1 MAERITT
8 IIVSLIGLVVL
19 AAVAGSVA
27 MVGLAATGDVGE
39 ANGCRNDVADASG
52 THEVRGVNSD
62 ATLADAWQAKW
73 SEFDSKLDA
82 GQSASVSFTES
93 ESTSRAARYLDQKD
107 APITNLIICFH
118 DGVAEASGNVD
129 LPVLGDLPGIGG
141 AFDSNVLVRGT
152 IDLGGANPT
161 IQITKTEAGNL
172 PADAAEQLKGSIEA
186 VVNDRLNDL
195 NLQHKTTVKFS
206 EGSVEISGTP

>member
-1 MAERITT
+1 MAEKITT

-19 AAVAGSVA
+19 AALVGSVA

-39 ANGCRNDVADASG
+39 ANGCRNDTADASG
-52 THEVRGVNSD
+52 AHEVRGVNSD
-62 ATLADAWQAKW
+62 AALADAWQAKW

-93 ESTSRAARYLDQKD
+93 ESTSRAVRYLQEKD

-129 LPVLGDLPGIGG
+129 LPVLGDLPGVGG

-152 IDLGGANPT
+152 VDLSGANPT
-161 IQITKTEAGNL
+161 IQITNVEAGNL
-172 PADAAEQLKGSIEA
+172 PGDAAEQLMGSIED
-186 VVNDRLNDL
+186 VVNGRLDDL
-195 NLQHKTTVKFS
+195 NLQHKMTVNFS